1 MAGPKLNNNAY
12 YAYNYYRKKHGFSEP
27 QAAGIVGNLMAESS
41 FNTSARNKGDG
52 RDGSDS
58 IGIGQWNGD
67 RAKGLHS
74 YAGQRGTDVGDLDT
88 QLDYYV
94 HELNGSEKRA
104 GEMIRNAGD
113 VNSATT
119 GAIAYERPAGFS
131 WDNPTNGHNYALR
144 LSYANQLM
152 GNPEAAAQATAPAQT
167 PAPTEVAAAAPEKE
181 VKFPALKEAGEGIG
195 KAMGGLGFSG
205 SGEDGDPRKLWG
217 MELEGDDGLLADL
230 GGFTK
235 AFGQEQQAPPPAMAQ
250 RGPSNPVEVS
260 FDIASTVPKTIEE
273 EEMKKRRGGLAGFGG
288 FTRRA

>member
-1 MAGPKLNNNAY
+1 MAGPALNNDAY
-12 YAYNYYRKKHGFSEP
+12 YAYNYYRKKHGFSDV
-27 QAAGIVGNLMAESS
+27 QAAGIAANLMAESS

-58 IGIGQWNGD
+58 IGIGQWNGS

-74 YAGQRGTDVGDLDT
+74 FAANRGTDVSDLDT

-104 GEMIRNAGD
+104 GDMIRSATD
-113 VNSATT
+113 VNAATT

-131 WDNPTNGHNYALR
+131 WDNPTNGHNYGLR
-144 LSYANQLM
+144 LSYANELL
-152 GNPEAAAQATAPAQT
+152 GNPDAAASAA
-167 PAPTEVAAAAPEKE
+167 APTQVAAANTDE
-181 VKFPALKEAGEGIG
+181 VRYPGLKKTGEQIG
-195 KAMGGLGFSG
+195 EAMGGLGFSG
-205 SGEDGDPRKLWG
+205 TGKDGDPRKLWG
-217 MELEGDDGLLADL
+217 MDLEGDDGLLADL

-235 AFGQEQQAPPPAMAQ
+235 AFSAGDQSPQVVAAP
-250 RGPSNPVEVS
+250 RGNSNPIEVS
-260 FDIASTVPKTIEE
+260 FDITSNTKPSIVEE

>member
-12 YAYNYYRKKHGFSEP
+12 YAYNYYRKKHNFSDA

-41 FNTSARNKGDG
+41 FNTNARNKGDG

-67 RAKGLHS
+67 RASGLHS
-74 YAGQRGTDVGDLDT
+74 FAAQRGTDVADLDT

-94 HELNGSEKRA
+94 HELNGPERRA
-104 GEMIRNAGD
+104 GDMIRNAGD
-113 VNSATT
+113 VSAATT

-131 WDNPTNGHNYALR
+131 WDNPRNGHNYALR

-152 GNPEAAAQATAPAQT
+152 GNPDAAAQATAQT
-167 PAPTEVAAAAPEKE
+167 QVASAEPEKE
-181 VKFPALKEAGEGIG
+181 VKFPALKEAGESIG

-205 SGEDGDPRKLWG
+205 TGKDGDPRKLWG
-217 MELEGDDGLLADL
+217 MELEGEDGLLADL
-230 GGFTK
+230 GGFTN
-235 AFGQEQQAPPPAMAQ
+235 AFAQQDQSPQMVAQPRGQTA
-250 RGPSNPVEVS
+250 PVEVS
-260 FDIASTVPKTIEE
+260 FDIASSAPSIIEE
-273 EEMKKRRGGLAGFGG
+273 EELKKRRGGLAGFGG

>member
-1 MAGPKLNNNAY
+1 MAGPALNSSAR
-12 YAYNYYRKKHGFSEP
+12 YAFDYYRKKHGFSDD

-52 RDGSDS
+52 QDGSDS
-58 IGIGQWNGD
+58 IGIGQWNGS

-74 YAGQRGTDVGDLDT
+74 FATSRGTDVSDLDT

-104 GEMIRNAGD
+104 GDMIRSATD
-113 VNSATT
+113 VNAATT

-131 WDNPTNGHNYALR
+131 WDNPTNGHNYGLR
-144 LSYANQLM
+144 LSYANELL
-152 GNPEAAAQATAPAQT
+152 GNPDAAASATAPTQ
-167 PAPTEVAAAAPEKE
+167 VAAANTDE
-181 VKFPALKEAGEGIG
+181 VKYPGLKKTGEQIG
-195 KAMGGLGFSG
+195 EAMGGLGFSG
-205 SGEDGDPRKLWG
+205 TGKDGDPRKLWG
-217 MELEGDDGLLADL
+217 MDLEGDDGLLADL

-235 AFGQEQQAPPPAMAQ
+235 AFSAEDQSPQVVAAP
-250 RGPSNPVEVS
+250 RGNSNPIEVS
-260 FDIASTVPKTIEE
+260 FDIASNTKPSIVEE